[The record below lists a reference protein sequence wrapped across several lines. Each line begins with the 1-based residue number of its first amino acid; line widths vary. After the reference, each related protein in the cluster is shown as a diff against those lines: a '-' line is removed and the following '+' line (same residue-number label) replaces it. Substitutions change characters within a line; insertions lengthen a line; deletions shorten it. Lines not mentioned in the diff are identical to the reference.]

1 MWINLVSAR
10 SASSGVDPRAL
21 QASAKNA
28 AQLAQLQR
36 EHASLQET
44 TAKQTH
50 QLAIARDQTLRLE
63 EEVRAANLEVDAAD
77 YHDHQ

>member
-1 MWINLVSAR
+1 MQEKTK
-10 SASSGVDPRAL
+10 AL

-63 EEVRAANLEVDAAD
+63 EEVRARHARLSLTLPRVR
-77 YHDHQ
+77 